1 MVQSEKTFA
10 KDQHQKQS
18 GIGMLLYLVK
28 YSQLDLAKQ
37 TRESSKAN
45 HCANF
50 AAYKEPL
57 WVIKCVLGM
66 KMLGLKIELTGNANE
81 P

>member
-1 MVQSEKTFA
+1 MAGDTPCTPKFVIGLWYRVKKLLPKISIKT
-10 KDQHQKQS
+10 S
-18 GIGMLLYLVK
+18 SIPGK

-50 AAYKEPL
+50 AAYKEL
-57 WVIKCVLGM
+57 L
-66 KMLGLKIELTGNANE
+66 
-81 P
+81 